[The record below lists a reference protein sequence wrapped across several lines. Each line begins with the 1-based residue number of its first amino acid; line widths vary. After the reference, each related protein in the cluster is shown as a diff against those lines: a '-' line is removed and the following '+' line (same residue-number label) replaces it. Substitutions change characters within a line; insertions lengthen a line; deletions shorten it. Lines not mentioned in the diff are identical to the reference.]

1 MPVEFYRHPLTA
13 EDSRKVADVLATP
26 FLTSGDVGRGVEAQL
41 RAFFEAPHA
50 LLLNSWTNGA
60 HAALLALG
68 IGPGDEVVV
77 PAMTFIAT
85 ANVVEHVGA
94 TPVFV
99 DVDPDTLLVTPAL
112 VSAAVTARTRAVIP
126 VHLYG
131 QMVDMAGLRRALA
144 HRLDIALIEDCA
156 HAFEAER
163 DGDRPGAH
171 SDVAIFSFYATKNV
185 TCGEGG
191 AIVTRDA
198 ALYDKLVQTRRHG
211 MTADA
216 VDRYRDGRYRHW
228 DMVRLGVKANLPDLL
243 AALLPDQIGSIR
255 ERLPVRRALAER
267 YRQAFWN
274 TPIRLVQD
282 APAVVHAHHL
292 YPIHV
297 PPPVRDKAI
306 AALNA
311 RGIGVT
317 VNYRAVPRMSYYRGR
332 FGDLDRSVPVSTLW
346 GEGTI
351 SLPLYPGLTRA
362 EQDEV
367 IAAVRERVVPLVL
380 EAPEARNPG

>member
-1 MPVEFYRHPLTA
+1 
-13 EDSRKVADVLATP
+13 
-26 FLTSGDVGRGVEAQL
+26 
-41 RAFFEAPHA
+41 
-50 LLLNSWTNGA
+50 
-60 HAALLALG
+60 
-68 IGPGDEVVV
+68 
-77 PAMTFIAT
+77 
-85 ANVVEHVGA
+85 
-94 TPVFV
+94 
-99 DVDPDTLLVTPAL
+99 
-112 VSAAVTARTRAVIP
+112 
-126 VHLYG
+126 
-131 QMVDMAGLRRALA
+131 MVDMAGLRRALA

-243 AALLPDQIGSIR
+243 AVLLPDQIGSIR

-267 YRQAFWN
+267 YRQAFW
-274 TPIRLVQD
+274 TPRSAWSRTPGRGPC
-282 APAVVHAHHL
+282 APFVSD
-292 YPIHV
+292 P
-297 PPPVRDKAI
+297 R
-306 AALNA
+306 AAAGA
-311 RGIGVT
+311 RQGDRRTQCSRIGVT

-380 EAPEARNPG
+380 ETPEARNPG